1 VTNLTS
7 QIVRQET
14 NTNGDRIASR
24 KLFKN
29 RKINEQD
36 GIDLTE
42 STYKLTFFF
51 LINLY
56 YFTK

>member
-1 VTNLTS
+1 MTNLTS
-7 QIVRQET
+7 QIRQET

>member
-1 VTNLTS
+1 MTNLTS

-29 RKINEQD
+29 RKINEQY
-36 GIDLTE
+36 GIDLT
-42 STYKLTFFF
+42 
-51 LINLY
+51 
-56 YFTK
+56 